1 MLVLWLLCWAHCS
14 LSRFGAV
21 QGSAAYTCCLATNE
35 HAEETHEHE
44 GHHSNDAPLHTGLDC
59 GVCDFLTHGST
70 LMQKLPPMTALAV
83 EAPPLATWEP
93 APLPE
98 LATTFLT
105 SLAANDPPPLRALCE
120 VLSRTACPVRGPTQA

>member
-21 QGSAAYTCCLATNE
+21 QGSDACTYCVASNE
-35 HAEETHEHE
+35 HAEDSH
-44 GHHSNDAPLHTGLDC
+44 DADDHQHDTPSHTAADC
-59 GVCDFLTHGST
+59 GVCDFLTHGT
-70 LMQKLPPMTALAV
+70 PLMQKLPPMTALAV
-83 EAPPLATWEP
+83 DASPLATWEP

-105 SLAANDPPPLRALCE
+105 SLAAHDPPPLRAICE
-120 VLSRTACPVRGPTQA
+120 VLSHTACPVRGPTQA